1 MNQKNR
7 NRYAKEILIDIVG
20 GLLLAFAVYNFASS
34 AGFPVAGISGIALI
48 LYHLTGLPMG
58 IATIVLNI
66 PIILLCYKFLGKDFF
81 LRSLKTMII
90 SSLLLDYV
98 APLFPVYE
106 GDRLLAAICAG
117 VLQGLGFGI
126 IYSMDTSTGGMDFVI
141 MTIRKLKPYMS
152 IGKITLFTDITVVG
166 IGGLLLGDAESIIY
180 GFILTY
186 IVSMVIDKY
195 MYGLDSGKVT
205 FIVTEHGSDVA
216 EKISDLT
223 ERGSTLLKAKGSY
236 TNQDK
241 DVVMCACNNKQM
253 HLVQEAVKK
262 VDRDAFLI
270 TMESNEVRGEGFKD
284 HV

>member
-1 MNQKNR
+1 MEKKSLIFL
-7 NRYAKEILIDIVG
+7 KEVMIDIIG
-20 GLLLAFAVYNFASS
+20 GLFLAFAVYNFASN
-34 AGFPVAGISGIALI
+34 AGFPVAGISGVALI
-48 LYHLTGLPMG
+48 IYHLFGLPMG
-58 IATIVLNI
+58 TMTIILNI
-66 PIILLCYKFLGKDFF
+66 PIIICCFHFLGKEFF
-81 LRSLKTMII
+81 IRSLKTMII
-90 SSLLLDYV
+90 SSFLIDYV
-98 APLFPVYE
+98 APLFPLFE
-106 GDRLLAAICAG
+106 GDRLLAAICTG

-126 IYSMDTSTGGMDFVI
+126 IYSNNTSTGGMDFII

-152 IGKITLFTDITVVG
+152 MGRITLMTDITVVG
-166 IGGLLLGDAESIIY
+166 IGGLLLGNFEGIIY

-195 MYGLDSGKVT
+195 MYGLDAGKVT
-205 FIVTEHGSDVA
+205 FIVTEHGMDVA

-262 VDRDAFLI
+262 VDREAFLI

-284 HV
+284 H

>member
-1 MNQKNR
+1 MKKFDLKKLS
-7 NRYAKEILIDIVG
+7 KELLIDVVG
-20 GLLLAFAVYNFASS
+20 GMLLALAIYNFASN
-34 AGFPVAGISGIALI
+34 ANFPVAGISGVALI
-48 LYHLTGLPMG
+48 IYHLTGLPMG
-58 IATIVLNI
+58 AVTIALNI
-66 PIILLCYKFLGKDFF
+66 PIILVCYKFLGKDFF
-81 LRSLKTMII
+81 IRSVKTMII
-90 SSLLLDYV
+90 SSFLLDYV

-106 GDRLLAAICAG
+106 GDRLLAAICTG
-117 VLQGLGFGI
+117 VLQGLGFGM

-152 IGKITLFTDITVVG
+152 IGKITLITDITVVG
-166 IGGLLLGDAESIIY
+166 IGGLLLGEVESIIY

-195 MYGLDSGKVT
+195 IFGLDAGKVM
-205 FIVTEHGSDVA
+205 FVVTEHGMDVA

-223 ERGSTLLKAKGSY
+223 ERGSTLLKAKGSF

-262 VDRDAFLI
+262 VDREAFLI
-270 TMESNEVRGEGFKD
+270 TMESNEVRGEGFKE
-284 HV
+284 H

>member
-1 MNQKNR
+1 MEKKSLIFL
-7 NRYAKEILIDIVG
+7 KEVMIDIIG
-20 GLLLAFAVYNFASS
+20 GLFLAFAVYNFASN
-34 AGFPVAGISGIALI
+34 AGFPVAGISGVALI
-48 LYHLTGLPMG
+48 IYHLFGLPMG
-58 IATIVLNI
+58 TMTIILNI
-66 PIILLCYKFLGKDFF
+66 PIIICCFHFLGKEFF
-81 LRSLKTMII
+81 IRSLKTMII
-90 SSLLLDYV
+90 SSFLIDYV
-98 APLFPVYE
+98 APLFPLFE
-106 GDRLLAAICAG
+106 GDRLLAAICTG

-126 IYSMDTSTGGMDFVI
+126 IYSNNTSTGGMDFII

-152 IGKITLFTDITVVG
+152 MGRITLMTDITVVG
-166 IGGLLLGDAESIIY
+166 IGGLLLGNFEGIIY

-195 MYGLDSGKVT
+195 MYGLDAGKVT
-205 FIVTEHGSDVA
+205 FIVTEHGMDVA

-241 DVVMCACNNKQM
+241 DVVMCACTNKQM

-262 VDRDAFLI
+262 VDREAFLI

-284 HV
+284 H

>member
-1 MNQKNR
+1 MNRKNL
-7 NRYAKEILIDIVG
+7 NRYAKEIVIDIVG

-48 LYHLTGLPMG
+48 VYHLTGLPMG
-58 IATIVLNI
+58 AVTIALNI
-66 PIILLCYKFLGKDFF
+66 PIILFCFKFLGKDFF

-117 VLQGLGFGI
+117 VLQGLGFGM

-166 IGGLLLGDAESIIY
+166 IGGLLLGEVESIIY

-205 FIVTEHGSDVA
+205 FIVTEHGMEVA

-262 VDRDAFLI
+262 VDREAFLI

>member
-1 MNQKNR
+1 MKKFDLKR
-7 NRYAKEILIDIVG
+7 FIKEIGVDIVG
-20 GLLLAFAVYNFASS
+20 GLLLAFAVYNFASN
-34 AGFPVAGISGIALI
+34 AEFPVAGISGIALI
-48 LYHLTGLPMG
+48 IYKLFGLPMG
-58 IATIVLNI
+58 AVTLFLNV
-66 PIILLCYKFLGKDFF
+66 PIIIFSYRFLGKDFF
-81 LRSLKTMII
+81 IRSLKTMVI
-90 SSLLLDYV
+90 SSFLLDYV
-98 APLFPVYE
+98 APLFPMYE
-106 GDRLLAAICAG
+106 GDRLLAAICTG
-117 VLQGLGFGI
+117 VLQGLGFGM

-152 IGKITLFTDITVVG
+152 IGKITLITDVIVVG
-166 IGGLLLGDAESIIY
+166 IGGLLIGDVESIIY

-186 IVSMVIDKY
+186 LVSMVIDKY
-195 MYGLDSGKVT
+195 MYGLDAGKVT
-205 FIVTEHGSDVA
+205 FIVTEHGSEVA

-262 VDRDAFLI
+262 VDRNAFLI

-284 HV
+284 H

>member
-1 MNQKNR
+1 MNRKNL
-7 NRYAKEILIDIVG
+7 NRYAKEIVIDIVG

-48 LYHLTGLPMG
+48 IYHLTGLPMG
-58 IATIVLNI
+58 AVTIALNI
-66 PIILLCYKFLGKDFF
+66 PIILFCFKFLGKDFF

-117 VLQGLGFGI
+117 VLQGLGFGM

-166 IGGLLLGDAESIIY
+166 IGGLLLGEVESIIY

-205 FIVTEHGSDVA
+205 FIVTEHGMEVA

-262 VDRDAFLI
+262 VDREAFLI

>member
-1 MNQKNR
+1 MEKKSLIFL
-7 NRYAKEILIDIVG
+7 KEVMIDIIG
-20 GLLLAFAVYNFASS
+20 GLFLAFAVYNFASN
-34 AGFPVAGISGIALI
+34 AGFPVAGISGVALI
-48 LYHLTGLPMG
+48 IYHLFGLPMG
-58 IATIVLNI
+58 TMTIILNI
-66 PIILLCYKFLGKDFF
+66 PIIICCFHFLGKEFF
-81 LRSLKTMII
+81 IRSLKTMII
-90 SSLLLDYV
+90 SSFLIDYV
-98 APLFPVYE
+98 APLFPLFE
-106 GDRLLAAICAG
+106 GDRLLAAICTG

-126 IYSMDTSTGGMDFVI
+126 IYSNNTSTGGMDFII

-152 IGKITLFTDITVVG
+152 MGRITLMTDITVVG
-166 IGGLLLGDAESIIY
+166 IGGLLLGNFEGIIY

-195 MYGLDSGKVT
+195 MYGLDAGKVT
-205 FIVTEHGSDVA
+205 FIVTEHGMDVA

-262 VDRDAFLI
+262 VDRKAFLI

-284 HV
+284 H

>member
-1 MNQKNR
+1 MKR
-7 NRYAKEILIDIVG
+7 FDLKKFSKELLIDIAG
-20 GLLLAFAVYNFASS
+20 GMLLAIAVYNFASN
-34 AGFPVAGISGIALI
+34 AGFPIAGISGIALI
-48 LYHLTGLPMG
+48 IYHLTGLPMG
-58 IATIVLNI
+58 AVTIGLNI
-66 PIILLCYKFLGKDFF
+66 PIIIICYKFLGRDFF
-81 LRSLKTMII
+81 IRSLKTMII
-90 SSLLLDYV
+90 SSFLLDYV

-106 GDRLLAAICAG
+106 GDRLLAAICTG
-117 VLQGLGFGI
+117 VLQGFGFGM

-152 IGKITLFTDITVVG
+152 IGKITLILDVIIVG
-166 IGGLLLGDAESIIY
+166 IGGFLIGDVESIIY

-186 IVSMVIDKY
+186 LVSMVIDKY
-195 MYGLDSGKVT
+195 MYGLDAGKVT
-205 FIVTEHGSDVA
+205 FIVTEHGMEVA

-223 ERGSTLLKAKGSY
+223 ERGSTLLKARGSF

-262 VDRDAFLI
+262 VDREAFLI

-284 HV
+284 H

>member
-1 MNQKNR
+1 MNRKSL
-7 NRYAKEILIDIVG
+7 NRYAKEIVIDIVG

-48 LYHLTGLPMG
+48 VYHLTGLPMG
-58 IATIVLNI
+58 AVTIALNI
-66 PIILLCYKFLGKDFF
+66 PIILFCFKFLGKDFF

-117 VLQGLGFGI
+117 VLQGLGFGM

-166 IGGLLLGDAESIIY
+166 IGGLLLGEVESIIY

-205 FIVTEHGSDVA
+205 FIVTEHGMEVA

-262 VDRDAFLI
+262 VDREAFLI

>member
-1 MNQKNR
+1 MNQKNL
-7 NRYAKEILIDIVG
+7 NRYAKEIAIDIVG

-48 LYHLTGLPMG
+48 VYHLTGLPMG
-58 IATIVLNI
+58 AVTIALNI
-66 PIILLCYKFLGKDFF
+66 PIILFCFKFLGKDFF

-117 VLQGLGFGI
+117 VLQGLGFGM

-166 IGGLLLGDAESIIY
+166 IGGLLLGEVESIIY

-205 FIVTEHGSDVA
+205 FIVTEHGMEVA

-262 VDRDAFLI
+262 VDREAFLI

>member
-1 MNQKNR
+1 MNRKNL
-7 NRYAKEILIDIVG
+7 NRYAKEIVIDIVG

-48 LYHLTGLPMG
+48 IYNLTGLPMG
-58 IATIVLNI
+58 AVTIALNI
-66 PIILLCYKFLGKDFF
+66 PIILFCFKFLGKDFF

-117 VLQGLGFGI
+117 VLQGLGFGM

-166 IGGLLLGDAESIIY
+166 IGGILLGEVESIIY

-205 FIVTEHGSDVA
+205 FIVTEHGMEVA

-262 VDRDAFLI
+262 VDREAFLI

>member
-1 MNQKNR
+1 MEKKSLIFL
-7 NRYAKEILIDIVG
+7 KEVMIDIIG
-20 GLLLAFAVYNFASS
+20 GLFLAFAVYNFASN
-34 AGFPVAGISGIALI
+34 AGFPVAGISGVALI
-48 LYHLTGLPMG
+48 IYHLFGLPMG
-58 IATIVLNI
+58 TMTIILNT
-66 PIILLCYKFLGKDFF
+66 PIIICCFHFLGKEFF
-81 LRSLKTMII
+81 IRSLKTMII
-90 SSLLLDYV
+90 SSFLIDYV
-98 APLFPVYE
+98 APLFPLFE
-106 GDRLLAAICAG
+106 GDRLLAAICTG

-126 IYSMDTSTGGMDFVI
+126 IYSNNTSTGGMDFII

-152 IGKITLFTDITVVG
+152 MGRITLMTDITVVG
-166 IGGLLLGDAESIIY
+166 IGGLLLGNFEGIIY

-195 MYGLDSGKVT
+195 MYGLDAGKVT
-205 FIVTEHGSDVA
+205 FIVTEHGMDVA

-262 VDRDAFLI
+262 VDREAFLI

-284 HV
+284 H